1 MFKYTIKRVLQ
12 SLGTVLIVVSIVSLL
27 LSLMPTD
34 YFFTE
39 EQLIKLTDKQK
50 EDQLAAAGL
59 LDSPIVQLFRFLENL
74 ILKFDLGTSRR
85 IQAGVPVIKVI
96 GDKFAI
102 SMRLGCIALVI
113 SLILGVPMGILQ
125 ARHKDHLFDH
135 IGAAYTIFV
144 NAVPRLVSYS
154 LVLVIGAAFYLVA
167 FSTVRLVG
175 DALFSDAIRSHAAQ
189 TQNLA
194 AALGEKL
201 GSDTADAFHQRLLQ
215 AASQSGGRLL
225 VVDAD
230 GKVTYDTF
238 GERCGTLLALGEVR
252 SVLRGEKDADYGF
265 HLRDGAGKTQA
276 PSVLDALTGRDIS
289 RVWVGCFV
297 SPLEADGQ
305 RTGALLLLTDVQETV
320 DSLIS
325 VRDRMA
331 FIFLLALT
339 AVLVLA
345 GLISRI
351 VTRPVAELSGGIE
364 RMSKGDYEYRVH
376 VQGKGEMAQ
385 LAAAFNQMSEQ
396 VHNLDEARNQFVS
409 NASHELKTPLA
420 TIKILVESM
429 MYQDDM
435 DPQLRREFLGD
446 IDKEIDRL
454 SSVVGDLLTLV
465 HIDSHKLRLRR
476 EMMVLADTVRETAAR
491 LGPLAKKRGQQIVV
505 HIQDEC
511 EMFADPGKLAQ
522 VCYNI
527 IENAIKYTPDG
538 GTITVSLAKAGRD
551 AVLEI
556 ADTGVGIPETDLPHV
571 FDRFYRVDKARS
583 RETGGTGLGLS
594 IVKQIVRLHAGTVTV
609 ASEYGKGT
617 TFTVQLPVK

>member
-1 MFKYTIKRVLQ
+1 M
-12 SLGTVLIVVSIVSLL
+12 
-27 LSLMPTD
+27 
-34 YFFTE
+34 
-39 EQLIKLTDKQK
+39 
-50 EDQLAAAGL
+50 
-59 LDSPIVQLFRFLENL
+59 
-74 ILKFDLGTSRR
+74 
-85 IQAGVPVIKVI
+85 
-96 GDKFAI
+96 
-102 SMRLGCIALVI
+102 
-113 SLILGVPMGILQ
+113 
-125 ARHKDHLFDH
+125 
-135 IGAAYTIFV
+135 
-144 NAVPRLVSYS
+144 
-154 LVLVIGAAFYLVA
+154 
-167 FSTVRLVG
+167 
-175 DALFSDAIRSHAAQ
+175 
-189 TQNLA
+189 
-194 AALGEKL
+194 
-201 GSDTADAFHQRLLQ
+201 
-215 AASQSGGRLL
+215 
-225 VVDAD
+225 
-230 GKVTYDTF
+230 
-238 GERCGTLLALGEVR
+238 
-252 SVLRGEKDADYGF
+252 
-265 HLRDGAGKTQA
+265 
-276 PSVLDALTGRDIS
+276 
-289 RVWVGCFV
+289 WVGCFV

-325 VRDRMA
+325 VRDRMV

-522 VCYNI
+522 VC
-527 IENAIKYTPDG
+527 
-538 GTITVSLAKAGRD
+538 
-551 AVLEI
+551 
-556 ADTGVGIPETDLPHV
+556 
-571 FDRFYRVDKARS
+571 
-583 RETGGTGLGLS
+583 
-594 IVKQIVRLHAGTVTV
+594 
-609 ASEYGKGT
+609 
-617 TFTVQLPVK
+617 

>member
-1 MFKYTIKRVLQ
+1 MHSLRVQIFSFIAAIL
-12 SLGTVLIVVSIVSLL
+12 LILL
-27 LSLMPTD
+27 LLLNTYPMTSSRDMVFEEKHSAMSSQATVIASSLSGLD
-34 YFFTE
+34 R
-39 EQLIKLTDKQK
+39 LTK
-50 EDQLAAAGL
+50 ESVAEVLRI
-59 LDSPIVQLFRFLENL
+59 LD
-74 ILKFDLGTSRR
+74 
-85 IQAGVPVIKVI
+85 I
-96 GDKFAI
+96 G
-102 SMRLGCIALVI
+102 GY
-113 SLILGVPMGILQ
+113 
-125 ARHKDHLFDH
+125 AR
-135 IGAAYTIFV
+135 
-144 NAVPRLVSYS
+144 
-154 LVLVIGAAFYLVA
+154 
-167 FSTVRLVG
+167 TVV
-175 DALFSDAIRSHAAQ
+175 
-189 TQNLA
+189 T
-194 AALGEKL
+194 
-201 GSDTADAFHQRLLQ
+201 
-215 AASQSGGRLL
+215 
-225 VVDAD
+225 DAD
-230 GKVTYDTF
+230 GLVLYD
-238 GERCGTLLALGEVR
+238 
-252 SVLRGEKDADYGF
+252 
-265 HLRDGAGKTQA
+265 DGG
-276 PSVLDALTGRDIS
+276 
-289 RVWVGCFV
+289 
-297 SPLEADGQ
+297 
-305 RTGALLLLTDVQETV
+305 TV
-320 DSLIS
+320 DEDTDIEEL
-325 VRDRMA
+325 
-331 FIFLLALT
+331 LLALT
-339 AVLVLA
+339 GKCVFRSLFTGEAFASSFAMPVYGQGAAMGALYIYEYDAERAEIIVS
-345 GLISRI
+345 IQSRI
-351 VTRPVAELSGGIE
+351 RTISLAICSGALLVTGLFTTLLLRRMRELVRSIKIVASGDYSHRLVTRGRDEITDLGEEFNLLTE
-364 RMSKGDYEYRVH
+364 R
-376 VQGKGEMAQ
+376 
-385 LAAAFNQMSEQ
+385 
-396 VHNLDEARNQFVS
+396 LDTTEKQRRRFVS
-409 NASHELKTPLA
+409 DASHELKTPLA

-556 ADTGVGIPETDLPHV
+556 ADTGVGIPEADLPHV